1 MDAKTGPAL
10 YGRFLRGL
18 ALSPDR
24 PAFEAGAGTL
34 TYTET
39 HELALLW
46 AGSLT
51 RAGARAVGVLA
62 AKGPAAYAGLLA
74 ALYAGATV
82 VPLRPDFPAARTRQ
96 MIDAAGVTAVI
107 ADARAAAGLE
117 EVLRGRTDVAVL
129 APDREGDAPFP
140 VLDPDPSGALAEP
153 RPVAPGDA
161 AYVLFTSGST
171 GRPKG
176 VVITHAATD
185 HYFGLL
191 DERYDFGPHDVFSQ
205 SFDLNFDCGLFDVF
219 CAWGAGARLV
229 AVPAQAYRDLPG
241 FLVEHGVSVWF
252 STPSAIDLV
261 RRTSGLAES
270 SLGGLRWSFF
280 AGEAFTCRDASDWQ
294 RAAPASTVEN
304 LYGPTELTITIAR
317 HRWSAETSGRLAVN
331 GVVPI
336 GAVHEGHDWAL
347 VDERGEPAGDEGELI
362 VAGPQLTPGYL
373 DPADGEGRFLERGGQ
388 RWYRTGDRIRLVS
401 DGELVYLG
409 RLDSQVQVQGWRVE
423 PAEVEHALRDC
434 PGLTDA
440 VVLGVARPAGT
451 ELFVFYTGA
460 ETPAVELARSLRRTL
475 PEGVVPRHYRRLD
488 ELPLNANRK
497 VDRKALAES
506 AAGLLGARGQLP
518 AFTR

>member
-18 ALSPDR
+18 ELSPDL

-46 AGSLT
+46 SGALAG
-51 RAGARAVGVLA
+51 AGARAVGVLA
-62 AKGPAAYAGLLA
+62 AKGPAAYAGILA
-74 ALYAGATV
+74 ALYAGAAV

-107 ADARAAAGLE
+107 ADERAAAGLG
-117 EVLRGRTDVAVL
+117 EVLEGRTDVAVL
-129 APDREGDAPFP
+129 VPDRDRQRPVPFP
-140 VLDPDPSGALAEP
+140 VLDPIAAEALGAP
-153 RPVAPGDA
+153 RPVRPEDL

-176 VVITHAATD
+176 VTLTHAATD

-191 DERYDFGPHDVFSQ
+191 DKRYDFGPHDVFSQ
-205 SFDLNFDCGLFDVF
+205 SFDLNFDCGVFDVF

-241 FLVEHGVSVWF
+241 FLAANGVTVWF

-261 RRTSGLAES
+261 RRTSGLAEGA
-270 SLGGLRWSFF
+270 LAGLRLSFF
-280 AGEAFTCRDASDWQ
+280 AGEAFTTRDASDWQ

-304 LYGPTELTITIAR
+304 LYGPTELTITIAG
-317 HRWSAETSGRLAVN
+317 HRWSEELSPQLAVN

-336 GAVHEGHDWAL
+336 GTVHEGHHWTL
-347 VDERGEPAGDEGELI
+347 LDERGEPDPAEGELVI
-362 VAGPQLTPGYL
+362 AGPQLTPGYL
-373 DPADGEGRFLERGGQ
+373 DPADGEGRFLEREGR
-388 RWYRTGDRIRLVS
+388 RWYRTGDRVRLVAH
-401 DGELVYLG
+401 GELAYLG
-409 RLDSQVQVQGWRVE
+409 RLDSQVQIQGWRVE
-423 PAEVEHALRDC
+423 LAEVEHALRDC
-434 PGLTDA
+434 PGLSDA
-440 VVLGVARPAGT
+440 VALGIPGAAGT

-460 ETPAVELARSLRRTL
+460 LTPPVELARTLRRTL
-475 PEGVVPRHYRRLD
+475 PEGIVPRHYRRLD
-488 ELPLNANRK
+488 ELPLNTNRK
-497 VDRKALAES
+497 VDRKALAEL
-506 AAGLLGARGQLP
+506 AGRLLGARG
-518 AFTR
+518 